1 MDVWHCTGS
10 APIEMMCMSVAIWA
24 QASLNEFIPKSFHW
38 FCGWATW
45 CHRSFR
51 DTCVLVAVP
60 GQSIGSSQTWNPGS
74 SQAPPEG
81 PDPDITKPVL
91 RAWLSWR
98 APSLG
103 CRQSIPSSCECMQPG
118 ASRCAVGGSVSISL
132 NMESAASAYL
142 VFRLCWDLPGH
153 IVFSGISTNKAF
165 NSSGIL
171 YNFAGF

>member
-1 MDVWHCTGS
+1 MDVWQRTGS

-51 DTCVLVAVP
+51 DTCVLVAVT

-74 SQAPPEG
+74 SPVPPEG

-91 RAWLSWR
+91 QQDTTGNSFREA
-98 APSLG
+98 AFLG

-118 ASRCAVGGSVSISL
+118 ASRCAVGGSVSIIL

-142 VFRLCWDLPGH
+142 VLDCVGTCLD
-153 IVFSGISTNKAF
+153 V
-165 NSSGIL
+165 L
-171 YNFAGF
+171 YFQESQ

>member
-10 APIEMMCMSVAIWA
+10 APIEMMCISVAIWA
-24 QASLNEFIPKSFHW
+24 QASLDEFMPKSFHW
-38 FCGWATW
+38 FCGLATW

-51 DTCVLVAVP
+51 DTCCLIAVP
-60 GQSIGSSQTWNPGS
+60 GQSIGSSQTWHLGS
-74 SQAPPEG
+74 SQVPPEG

-91 RAWLSWR
+91 QQET
-98 APSLG
+98 LG
-103 CRQSIPSSCECMQPG
+103 NSFREAAGGSMLIW
-118 ASRCAVGGSVSISL
+118 ASRSAVEGSVSISL

-153 IVFSGISTNKAF
+153 IVCSGISTNKAF